1 MRLAA
6 STSLASGATVS
17 TARVM
22 ASCASIERLLA
33 NMADELRQVG
43 RRRVDVYQ
51 TAKLFFFEKKA
62 PKNFCKWSPQWI
74 KISCL
79 FFSKKN
85 GFLTYTYLQSPHNAP
100 ACAPPP
106 PAT

>member
-1 MRLAA
+1 
-6 STSLASGATVS
+6 
-17 TARVM
+17 M
-22 ASCASIERLLA
+22 AG
-33 NMADELRQVG
+33 ELRQVG

-62 PKNFCKWSPQWI
+62 PKLLQMVAAMDKSF
-74 KISCL
+74 L
-79 FFSKKN
+79 LLFSKKN